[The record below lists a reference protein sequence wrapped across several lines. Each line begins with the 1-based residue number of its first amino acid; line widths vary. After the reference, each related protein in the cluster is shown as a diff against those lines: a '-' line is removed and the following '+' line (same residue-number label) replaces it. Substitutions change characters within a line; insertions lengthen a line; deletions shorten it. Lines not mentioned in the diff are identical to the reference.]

1 MQPAASPALAA
12 FLGIPKMNIQ
22 KIPDGATP
30 IQAEIL
36 RAAVA
41 LEVPIVAGEIE
52 YRDMPEVH
60 GVMQRAAA
68 ALQGRA

>member
-1 MQPAASPALAA
+1 
-12 FLGIPKMNIQ
+12 MNIQ